1 VARGAGA
8 EAAPLTS
15 RASAAA
21 ATLLVLAAGCGS
33 HGAPNV
39 KGKPF
44 PTALA
49 RLRAHGYLVSVPSF
63 PRIDGSL
70 EDYRVVAQRTGARR
84 TVTLKVAEAPTQVV
98 VVVVG
103 TNPPLV
109 PHLVGRTYRNA
120 HRAVLRYAL
129 HFRVTRVEPL
139 RPAAS
144 ADGIDAFVVLSQ
156 RLEPM
161 RTLAVRLGERPCWK
175 SVVTDWYV
183 DRKLDGVYPRR
194 CYREALREIPGDIPR
209 SDLVELL
216 RRRLR

>member
-1 VARGAGA
+1 MSRRLAGA
-8 EAAPLTS
+8 
-15 RASAAA
+15 AS
-21 ATLLVLAAGCGS
+21 LLVLAAGCGS

-70 EDYRVVAQRTGARR
+70 EDYRVAAQRTGDRR
-84 TVTLKVAEAPTQVV
+84 TVTLKVAEAPTRVV
-98 VVVVG
+98 VLVAVG
-103 TNPPLV
+103 TNPPPV

-120 HRAVLRYAL
+120 YRVARRNAFAL
-129 HFRVTRVEPL
+129 RVTRVEPL

-144 ADGIDAFVVLSQ
+144 ADGIDSFVVLSQ
-156 RLEPM
+156 R
-161 RTLAVRLGERPCWK
+161 RGGAHQIAVRLGERPCWK
-175 SVVTDWYV
+175 SVITDWYV
-183 DRKLDGVYPRR
+183 DGRLDGVYAHR
-194 CYREALREIPGDIPR
+194 CYREALREIPGDLPR
-209 SDLVELL
+209 SDVVELL